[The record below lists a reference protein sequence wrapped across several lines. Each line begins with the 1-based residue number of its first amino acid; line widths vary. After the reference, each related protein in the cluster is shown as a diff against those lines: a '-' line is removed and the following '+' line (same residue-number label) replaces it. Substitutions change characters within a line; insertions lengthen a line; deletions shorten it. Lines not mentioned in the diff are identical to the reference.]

1 MILQCFFAFFAIL
14 TFSVVNEAPKKC
26 LFVNGLLGM
35 AGWAVYLYSMEYTT
49 IMFSTF
55 LSGLTM
61 AIASHILARVLKS
74 PVTTILIPA
83 ILTIVPGAGMYE
95 TVYCLFI
102 SDTQQAISNL
112 VSTIGAAGAI
122 AISIF
127 FVNAFVIVMK
137 NAKIKRGKKDKI

>member
-1 MILQCFFAFFAIL
+1 M
-14 TFSVVNEAPKKC
+14 V
-26 LFVNGLLGM
+26 
-35 AGWAVYLYSMEYTT
+35 
-49 IMFSTF
+49 
-55 LSGLTM
+55 
-61 AIASHILARVLKS
+61 SHILARVLKS

-127 FVNAFVIVMK
+127 FVDAFVIVMK